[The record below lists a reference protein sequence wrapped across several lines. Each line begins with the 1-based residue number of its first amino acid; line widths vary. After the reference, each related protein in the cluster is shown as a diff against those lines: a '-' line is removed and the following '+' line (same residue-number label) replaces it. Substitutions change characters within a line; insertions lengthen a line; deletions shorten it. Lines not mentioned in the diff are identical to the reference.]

1 MELAIPILALGSLF
15 VMNNQTN
22 SGEQKQTEGFQS
34 QPLPN
39 TNVADIN
46 YPNES
51 PLEATKTSDLSV
63 NNKYDTPYSYTDKYF
78 MPMYQQPD
86 TQSQIAPVDSEN
98 VLSAGGKMSAGS
110 KDKTGAMFRSLT
122 GDLVNSSYFQHNNM
136 VPFTKKDAKSRLLD
150 ENSGES
156 MLDSKM
162 GAGSQHFNK
171 SEQAPLFTP
180 MNNASWIYGTPNA
193 TDFIRSRV
201 NPSMKM
207 ANVKPF
213 AEERVLPGL
222 AGQDGGGFNAGM
234 MAREAWMPKSVDE
247 LRTASKPKASEL
259 GLLGHEGP
267 AMSRITERGQMGR
280 MEKNRV
286 ETSYELG
293 PERYFTTTGA
303 VKGQTLLPELVE
315 RNVNRTSTLAS
326 YTGNASATQPGTYVE
341 GMYMPSTHQDLG
353 AFQMG
358 PVVAMGQ
365 SGAREGDYGGDSIQ
379 KYINNRQTTDLGGEG
394 YFGIIGG
401 AFGAAVAPLLD
412 VLKPTRKSN
421 VVGNMRPY
429 QNPKA
434 PVATTY
440 LYNPADRPAAT
451 IRDTTQHALQHHN
464 VNANQHGGGYL
475 SAKHQVVPTARND
488 VKVVDYTGAAGYQGA
503 KQARTYDAE
512 YNQHNNEVRS
522 STIEGYM
529 VQGNMSL
536 MNGDVNVRQRDG
548 DRYLLNRT
556 APIAT
561 PLNPYTP
568 DASFMGKSNTSQ
580 NSGLY
585 SNISMDR
592 ADPGVLDALKSNP
605 YTMPG
610 FYKG

>member
-22 SGEQKQTEGFQS
+22 PGETPKQKEGFTQ
-34 QPLPN
+34 LPN

-46 YPNES
+46 YPRES
-51 PLEATKTSDLSV
+51 PLESTKTSELSV
-63 NNKYDTPYSYTDKYF
+63 VNKYDTPYSYTDKYF
-78 MPMYQQPD
+78 MPMYQDPD
-86 TQSQIAPVDSEN
+86 NAQVAPVDSEN
-98 VLSAGGKMSAGS
+98 VLAAGGKMSAGS
-110 KDKTGAMFRSLT
+110 SSSTGSGGAMFRSLT

-136 VPFTKKDAKSRLLD
+136 VPYTKKAAQSRLLD
-150 ENSGES
+150 DNSGES
-156 MLDSKM
+156 TLDSKM

-180 MNNASWIYGTPNA
+180 MNNSNWIYGTPN
-193 TDFIRSRV
+193 TSDFIQSRI
-201 NPSMKM
+201 NPSMRM

-222 AGQDGGGFNAGM
+222 GGQDGGGFNAGM
-234 MAREAWMPKSVDE
+234 MARESWMPKNVDE
-247 LRTASKPKASEL
+247 LRTASKPKASEF

-267 AMSRITERGQMGR
+267 AMSHITERGQMGR

-286 ETSYELG
+286 ETSFELG

-303 VKGQTLLPELVE
+303 AKGQTLLPELIE
-315 RNVNRTSTLAS
+315 RNVNRTTTQTS

-341 GMYMPSTHQDLG
+341 GMYMPSSHQDLG
-353 AFQMG
+353 PLQMG
-358 PVVAMGQ
+358 PVTAMGQ
-365 SGAREGDYGGDSIQ
+365 SGARTGDYGADSIQ

-412 VLKPTRKSN
+412 VLRPTRKSN

-434 PVATTY
+434 PVANTY

-475 SAKHQVVPTARND
+475 SAKHQVAQTNRNE
-488 VKVVDYTGAAGYQGA
+488 VKVKDYMGSAGYQGA

-512 YNQHNNEVRS
+512 YNQRNNDVRA

-536 MNGDVNVRQRDG
+536 MNGNINMRQKEMDKV
-548 DRYLLNRT
+548 LTNRI
-556 APIAT
+556 APVAT

-568 DASFMGKSNTSQ
+568 DASLLGKSNASQ
-580 NSGLY
+580 GLY
-585 SNISMDR
+585 SNIHIDR
-592 ADPGVLDALKSNP
+592 TDPGILDPLKTNP